1 MLWGSMCGIA
11 GGAGEARVTISAM
24 TRAIALFFAALALVS
39 CGRDEPATEPTSAA
53 AVEAQ
58 EAADEALASI
68 ANLEEQ
74 TADLTDEL
82 AELKADRKKLAER
95 MWDISGNLR
104 AAIAELKGSLGDI
117 EGDVD
122 GAAARASEA
131 LDEVGAAAR
140 ELAVLENRFDYHLRR
155 GH

>member
-1 MLWGSMCGIA
+1 M
-11 GGAGEARVTISAM
+11 TISAM

-39 CGRDEPATEPTSAA
+39 CGRDEPATEPTSDA

-68 ANLEEQ
+68 ADLEAE
-74 TADLTDEL
+74 TAHLTDEL
-82 AELKADRKKLAER
+82 AELKTDRKKLATR

-104 AAIAELKGSLGDI
+104 AAIADLKSSLADL